1 MMDSKMP
8 LDSPAYDPGSMPAS
22 SLSTMKAVLYKRP
35 WFLIT
40 VAVIVVLAVSVISD
54 LPHPIT
60 KMQDASAQNS
70 SIKQINTDISPCVFA
85 VKESFSFYQQ
95 KVDGRLSASNLA
107 QVPSLLIGDQSACS
121 FTSGSIYDLTNNIQ
135 ILDTKA
141 GKDIDH
147 MLSVVVLWSTSDAL
161 AAIEDI
167 QYLFSHPGDAKKIHN
182 LGLKEALLAKDRQLA
197 LDYVAKAQRTLGV
210 TLKQPIMPTLQ
221 HLSGT

>member
-1 MMDSKMP
+1 MIDSKTP
-8 LDSPAYDPGSMPAS
+8 LDSPAYDPGSMPYS
-22 SLSTMKAVLYKRP
+22 SLSTTKAVLYKRP
-35 WFLIT
+35 WFLVT

-60 KMQDASAQNS
+60 KMQDASAQNA

-85 VKESFSFYQQ
+85 LKESFNFYQQ
-95 KVDGRLSASNLA
+95 KVDGQLSASNLA
-107 QVPSLLIGDQSACS
+107 QVPSLLVGDQSACS

-135 ILDTKA
+135 PLDTKA
-141 GKDIDH
+141 GKDIEH
-147 MLSVVVLWSTSDAL
+147 VLSVVVLWSTSDAL
-161 AAIEDI
+161 AAIEGI

-197 LDYVAKAQRTLGV
+197 LDYVAKAERTLGV
-210 TLKQPIMPTLQ
+210 NLKQPIMPTLQ

>member
-1 MMDSKMP
+1 MMDSKTP

-54 LPHPIT
+54 IPHPIT
-60 KMQDASAQNS
+60 KIQDATAQND

-107 QVPSLLIGDQSACS
+107 QVPSLLVGDQSACS

-167 QYLFSHPGDAKKIHN
+167 QYLFSHPGDTKKIHN
-182 LGLKEALLAKDRQLA
+182 LGIKEALLARDRQLA
-197 LDYVAKAQRTLGV
+197 LDYVAKAERTLGMK
-210 TLKQPIMPTLQ
+210 LKQPIMPTLQ

>member
-8 LDSPAYDPGSMPAS
+8 LDSSTYDPGSMAAS
-22 SLSTMKAVLYKRP
+22 SLSTLKVVLYKRP

-40 VAVIVVLAVSVISD
+40 LAVLVVLVVSVISD

-60 KMQDASAQNS
+60 KTQDATAQND
-70 SIKQINTDISPCVFA
+70 SIKQINTDIGPCVFA
-85 VKESFSFYQQ
+85 VKESFSFYEQ
-95 KVDGRLSASNLA
+95 KVTGGLSASNLA
-107 QVPSLLIGDQSACS
+107 QVPSLLVGDQTACS

-147 MLSVVVLWSTSDAL
+147 MMSVVDLWSTSDAL

-167 QYLFSHPGDAKKIHN
+167 QYLFRHPGDAQKLQN
-182 LGLKEALLAKDRQLA
+182 LGQKEALLAKDRQLA
-197 LDYVAKAQRTLGV
+197 LDYVAKAEKILGIN
-210 TLKQPIMPTLQ
+210 LKQPIMPTLQ
-221 HLSGT
+221 HLAGT

>member
-1 MMDSKMP
+1 MMDSKTP

-22 SLSTMKAVLYKRP
+22 SLSSFKVVLYKRP

-40 VAVIVVLAVSVISD
+40 VAVVVVLAVSVISD

-60 KMQDASAQNS
+60 KLQDATAQNA

-85 VKESFSFYQQ
+85 VKESFNFYEQ
-95 KVDGRLSASNLA
+95 KVSGKLSASNLA

-147 MLSVVVLWSTSDAL
+147 MLSVVVLWTTSDAL

-167 QYLFSHPGDAKKIHN
+167 QYLFSHPGDAKKIRN
-182 LGLKEALLAKDRQLA
+182 LGRKEALLTKDRQLA
-197 LDYVAKAQRTLGV
+197 LDYVARAENTLGIR
-210 TLKQPIMPTLQ
+210 LKQPIMPPLQ
-221 HLSGT
+221 QISGT